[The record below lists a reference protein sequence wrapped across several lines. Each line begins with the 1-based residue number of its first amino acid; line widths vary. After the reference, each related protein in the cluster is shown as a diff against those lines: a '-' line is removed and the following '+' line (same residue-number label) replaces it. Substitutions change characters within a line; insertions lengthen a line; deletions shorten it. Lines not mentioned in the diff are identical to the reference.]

1 MVLRRAALIVVQ
13 TCLYADVAIFDR
25 DTMLGDGQM
34 ASGKHR
40 RRRSALTPRVPIGQV
55 KYHLQY
61 AITSVLL
68 CSHCGRFRLRRY
80 SIPPINSRRYQG
92 VYAHRA
98 IEPGEGV
105 TATQ

>member
-1 MVLRRAALIVVQ
+1 MVLPRAALIVVQ

-61 AITSVLL
+61 AITSVLFCNRWEASVCVNTL
-68 CSHCGRFRLRRY
+68 YPYELAG
-80 SIPPINSRRYQG
+80 
-92 VYAHRA
+92 
-98 IEPGEGV
+98 
-105 TATQ
+105 